1 MNLLHSFEAIHASV
15 TRRWWMQLFAAFVR
29 CLLALGFIPPSIPKI
44 LGIPFTSL
52 PESTNIGYFFNALLK
67 TGFYYEF
74 IGWSQLAAALLL
86 LIPRTAHLGALLF
99 LPIIVNITV
108 LTISLGF
115 AGTWVI
121 TILMTLANLFLVLW
135 EYDRLKQVVLGTRIE
150 RPRRFRFEFL
160 WFPAI
165 FALGG
170 VLSGLLAWSIGLG
183 NFANYPAVTGF
194 LAALGA
200 IFGLVV
206 TAHYRFMPVGS
217 MKVDDPTG

>member
-29 CLLALGFIPPSIPKI
+29 CLLALGFIPPSIPRI

-52 PESTNIGYFFNALLK
+52 SESTDIGAFFNTLLK
-67 TGFYYEF
+67 TGFYSEF
-74 IGWSQLAAALLL
+74 IGWSRLAA
-86 LIPRTAHLGALLF
+86 ALLF

-121 TILMTLANLFLVLW
+121 TILMSLANLFLVLW

-165 FALGG
+165 FGLGG

-183 NFANYPAVTGF
+183 NFGNYPAVTGF

>member
-1 MNLLHSFEAIHASV
+1 MLTLDPQV
-15 TRRWWMQLFAAFVR
+15 L
-29 CLLALGFIPPSIPKI
+29 
-44 LGIPFTSL
+44 L
-52 PESTNIGYFFNALLK
+52 PEHDAP
-67 TGFYYEF
+67 
-74 IGWSQLAAALLL
+74 LAAALLL

-121 TILMTLANLFLVLW
+121 TILMSLANLFLVLW

-165 FALGG
+165 FGLGG
-170 VLSGLLAWSIGLG
+170 VLSGLLAWSIGR
-183 NFANYPAVTGF
+183 ASCRERVYV
-194 LAALGA
+194 
-200 IFGLVV
+200 LV
-206 TAHYRFMPVGS
+206 
-217 MKVDDPTG
+217 